1 VRSVLIESLTWRTR
15 KQDPLSTFHRPDA
28 AANRSSLADHED
40 RPLETVSIASR
51 LAGLPDT
58 SGAATSREVRLA
70 TRPGELSPANL
81 ELTVTEVPRL
91 GPGEVLVRNTWLSV
105 DRYVHGRMDNVPG
118 PAQPPYQ
125 LGSALDGAAVGDV
138 VDSRSEDVPVGTT
151 LLHSLGWREYAT
163 VDASTAL
170 VVDTSLAP
178 PQAYLGILGM
188 PGFTAYVALTIAAP
202 LRPGDVVF
210 IANATS
216 PVGNAAGQI
225 ARKLGA
231 SAVIG
236 SAGGP
241 DETLAALEVHGYDLV
256 VDHHVGSVSRQ
267 LNRITP
273 DGIDVYVGSTDSPLL
288 EAAIDTF
295 RPDGRAALVSAGN
308 DACHALHLIPGPHN
322 LHKVVSKQLTL
333 RGVQVGNHLPAFSE
347 YIGHAAAWLAEGSLH
362 SDETVYEG
370 LDQASS
376 ALVAMTRGLS
386 HHDRVLIRLQP

>member
-1 VRSVLIESLTWRTR
+1 
-15 KQDPLSTFHRPDA
+15 
-28 AANRSSLADHED
+28 
-40 RPLETVSIASR
+40 
-51 LAGLPDT
+51 
-58 SGAATSREVRLA
+58 
-70 TRPGELSPANL
+70 LSPANL

-288 EAAIDTF
+288 EAAKRRFDRIGDLLELSLGEGVTGEAVADMAPELDERSRHIPAH
-295 RPDGRAALVSAGN
+295 RPAAFGAGLRAGAGRAR
-308 DACHALHLIPGPHN
+308 PGWAA
-322 LHKVVSKQLTL
+322 S
-333 RGVQVGNHLPAFSE
+333 AFS
-347 YIGHAAAWLAEGSLH
+347 SM
-362 SDETVYEG
+362 VC
-370 LDQASS
+370 
-376 ALVAMTRGLS
+376 AMPKRS
-386 HHDRVLIRLQP
+386 RVV